1 LQQSVS
7 DFLASALPHC
17 CVLQALLAAGKGRLQ
32 RDTESGQLLFD
43 LVKHADVAEWALW
56 VNSFGDTL
64 YKAVWGDKDTYSMA
78 FAVAGKS
85 HVFNQLQ
92 VWYAAGSSRC
102 GCYDHSHC
110 LLCALALAAFTCGHV
125 HTSGSFTPVCLPC
138 HNDMLSLLPHI

>member
-1 LQQSVS
+1 MSVTELS
-7 DFLASALPHC
+7 HLDLFEPCL
-17 CVLQALLAAGKGRLQ
+17 LQALLAAGKGRLQ

-78 FAVAGKS
+78 FAVAGKA

-92 VWYAAGSSRC
+92 VCS
-102 GCYDHSHC
+102 CY
-110 LLCALALAAFTCGHV
+110 L
-125 HTSGSFTPVCLPC
+125 
-138 HNDMLSLLPHI
+138 N